1 MKIFELLQ
9 GFVNLVGLFIIA
21 NTYKVKK
28 DLAGK
33 ESNTIS
39 NKDSLICS

>member
-1 MKIFELLQ
+1 MKIFALLQ

-33 ESNTIS
+33 AILLAI
-39 NKDSLICS
+39 KAV